1 VTSGDGPAMEL
12 NHTSLKG
19 AFRGFIHDFTKENV
33 RIYQSEVHK
42 HSEQSRYHLSISLA
56 NMKAFD

>member
-1 VTSGDGPAMEL
+1 MEL